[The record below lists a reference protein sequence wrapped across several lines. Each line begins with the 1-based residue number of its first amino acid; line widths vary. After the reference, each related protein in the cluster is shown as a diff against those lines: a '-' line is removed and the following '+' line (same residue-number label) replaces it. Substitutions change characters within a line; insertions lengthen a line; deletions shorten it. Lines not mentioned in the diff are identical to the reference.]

1 MPYRYVLKWRRGY
14 KESIIVEAWP
24 KSKELALQTEQR
36 KPSFVVG
43 RLSGSRTIML
53 RELVEDTIKRYGS
66 KTNRASVK
74 VDFPKDDV
82 QAIAVAFRI
91 GLLAA
96 ILAEI
101 QDQDSAENAYEYVMS
116 ATQEEIWFWASKM
129 LGVIDRQPRKLDVVR
144 ALVTLS
150 SSHL

>member
-24 KSKELALQTEQR
+24 KSKELALESERR
-36 KPSFVVG
+36 KPSFVIG

-53 RELVEDTIKRYGS
+53 RELVEDTIRRYNSNVKG
-66 KTNRASVK
+66 ASIR

-101 QDQDSAENAYEYVMS
+101 QDRNSAENAYEYLMN

-129 LGVIDRQPRKLDVVR
+129 LGVIDRQPRKLNVIK
-144 ALVTLS
+144 ALITLS
-150 SSHL
+150 SSRV